1 MFGLTFSRWYLFIAA
16 FVIQFCIG
24 CIYAWSVLNHPIDLA
39 VYGDATKGRAVN
51 AFYIAIGVFGAATS
65 TMGPTIERKGP
76 QWGVFVG
83 TVLYMIGHIVTAL
96 GCHYESITWIYIGYG
111 VITAIGMGMCYI
123 SPVSTLQKW
132 FPDYRGTAAGF
143 AVAGYGAGSVVWS
156 KVYLPTIDAVGLAW
170 MFVLL
175 GAIMSAAMFT
185 SALVLRVPPADYTV
199 NGLNIHGDTVDE
211 GEGLEDKIST
221 AYREVQTPRVNDE
234 PAKSPIKQ
242 LTLKQ
247 ALLTPDFIFMYIMF
261 FGNQLFGVIVLSRLS
276 SMCTEIFSKS
286 AGTASD
292 IVSINSAFNCCGR
305 LAFPVISD
313 CLVRFFKVE
322 KTFARKVL
330 YYFTLGA
337 QVIVLG
343 SLPTV
348 IRHDSYTVFIIMI
361 FVLTCSYGGG
371 FGTIPAFVTDMFG
384 AYNIGPMH
392 GIILTAMAIGGVAG
406 GLSFNA
412 AYNDKVA
419 DGMSVGE
426 AYIDNIQI
434 IFVVVCI
441 GFAVLFLVRTNV
453 EDRFE
458 PGYHYSLCGKR
469 VISIPP
475 KDKAAKESED
485 ETEEGNFSRDDK
497 AKDLWVHIM
506 CGFYA
511 CMTDR
516 RLLAI
521 HRILQ
526 QVAGNP
532 ISKVCNEYM
541 YHRLDNRTDPATGRW
556 HRGHWHR
563 NLTKFNLFAMFGLT
577 FSRWYLFIA
586 AFVVQFCIGCIYS
599 WSVLNHPIDFAVY
612 GDATKG
618 RAVNTFYIA
627 MGVFGTAAAILGP
640 TIERKGPTWAV
651 CSGTILFMTG
661 HIVSALGCQYKSIA
675 LIYIGYGVI
684 TAIGLGMCYVSPVST
699 LQKWFPDYRGTAAG
713 FAVAGSG
720 AGSVVWSKV
729 YLPTIDAV
737 GLPWFF
743 IMLGA
748 IMSAAMFTSGLVLR
762 VPPPNFT
769 VHGLNI
775 HGNVVDESEGLE
787 DKISTAYREV
797 QTPRV
802 NDEPAKSPIKQLTLK
817 QALLTPDYIFMYIMF
832 FANQLFGVIV
842 LSRLSS
848 MCTDIFDKSANAAS
862 DIVSIN
868 SVFNCCGRLAFSAI
882 SDCLVRYFKVEKTF
896 ARKVLYY
903 FTLGAQVIVLGSLP
917 TVIRHDSYTV
927 FIIMIFV
934 LTCSY
939 GGGVGTIPAFVTD
952 MYGAY
957 NIGPM
962 HGVILTAMAIGSVVG
977 GLSFNSSYN
986 DKVADG
992 MSVGEAYIDNIQI
1005 IFIVVCIGFVVLF
1018 LVRTNAVDR
1027 FEPGYHYSLCG
1038 KRVISIPP
1046 KEKDAEKEGE
1056 AETEYEKL
1064 PESTV

>member
-185 SALVLRVPPADYTV
+185 SALVLRLPPADYTV
-199 NGLNIHGDTVDE
+199 NGLNIHGDIVDE
-211 GEGLEDKIST
+211 SEGLEDKIST
-221 AYREVQTPRVNDE
+221 AYREVQTPRANDE
-234 PAKSPIKQ
+234 PAKSPIRQ

-276 SMCTEIFSKS
+276 SMCTEIFNKS

-412 AYNDKVA
+412 AYNNKVA

-453 EDRFE
+453 KDRFE

-475 KDKAAKESED
+475 KDKAAKESEG
-485 ETEEGNFSRDDK
+485 E
-497 AKDLWVHIM
+497 
-506 CGFYA
+506 
-511 CMTDR
+511 TDR
-516 RLLAI
+516 
-521 HRILQ
+521 
-526 QVAGNP
+526 
-532 ISKVCNEYM
+532 
-541 YHRLDNRTDPATGRW
+541 
-556 HRGHWHR
+556 WHR

-797 QTPRV
+797 QTPRA
-802 NDEPAKSPIKQLTLK
+802 NDEPAKSPIRQLTLK

-917 TVIRHDSYTV
+917 TVIRHESYSV
-927 FIIMIFV
+927 FVFQIFV

-1005 IFIVVCIGFVVLF
+1005 IFVVVCIGFAVLF

-1027 FEPGYHYSLCG
+1027 FEPGYHYSLFG

>member
-185 SALVLRVPPADYTV
+185 SALVLRLPPADYTV
-199 NGLNIHGDTVDE
+199 NGLNIHGDIVDE
-211 GEGLEDKIST
+211 SEGLEDKIST
-221 AYREVQTPRVNDE
+221 AYREVQTPRANDE
-234 PAKSPIKQ
+234 PAKSPIRQ

-276 SMCTEIFSKS
+276 SMCTEIFNKS

-392 GIILTAMAIGGVAG
+392 GIILTAMAVGGVAG

-412 AYNDKVA
+412 AYNNKVA

-453 EDRFE
+453 KDRFE

-475 KDKAAKESED
+475 KDKAAKESEG
-485 ETEEGNFSRDDK
+485 E
-497 AKDLWVHIM
+497 
-506 CGFYA
+506 
-511 CMTDR
+511 TDR
-516 RLLAI
+516 
-521 HRILQ
+521 
-526 QVAGNP
+526 
-532 ISKVCNEYM
+532 
-541 YHRLDNRTDPATGRW
+541 
-556 HRGHWHR
+556 WHR

-797 QTPRV
+797 QTPRA
-802 NDEPAKSPIKQLTLK
+802 NDEPAKSPIRQLTLK

-917 TVIRHDSYTV
+917 TVIRHESYSV
-927 FIIMIFV
+927 FVFQIFV

-1005 IFIVVCIGFVVLF
+1005 IFVVVCIGFVVLF

-1027 FEPGYHYSLCG
+1027 FEPGYHYSLFG

>member
-185 SALVLRVPPADYTV
+185 SALVLRLPPADYTV
-199 NGLNIHGDTVDE
+199 NGLNIHGDIVDE
-211 GEGLEDKIST
+211 SEGLEDKIST
-221 AYREVQTPRVNDE
+221 AYREVQTPRANDE
-234 PAKSPIKQ
+234 PAKSPIRQ

-276 SMCTEIFSKS
+276 SMCTEIFNKS

-412 AYNDKVA
+412 AYNNKVA

-453 EDRFE
+453 KDRFE

-475 KDKAAKESED
+475 KDKAAKESEG
-485 ETEEGNFSRDDK
+485 E
-497 AKDLWVHIM
+497 
-506 CGFYA
+506 
-511 CMTDR
+511 TDR
-516 RLLAI
+516 
-521 HRILQ
+521 
-526 QVAGNP
+526 
-532 ISKVCNEYM
+532 
-541 YHRLDNRTDPATGRW
+541 
-556 HRGHWHR
+556 WHR

-797 QTPRV
+797 QTPRA
-802 NDEPAKSPIKQLTLK
+802 NDEPAKSPIRQLTLK

-917 TVIRHDSYTV
+917 TVIRHESYSV
-927 FIIMIFV
+927 FVFQIFV

-1005 IFIVVCIGFVVLF
+1005 IFVVVCIGFVVLF

-1027 FEPGYHYSLCG
+1027 FEPGYHYSLFG